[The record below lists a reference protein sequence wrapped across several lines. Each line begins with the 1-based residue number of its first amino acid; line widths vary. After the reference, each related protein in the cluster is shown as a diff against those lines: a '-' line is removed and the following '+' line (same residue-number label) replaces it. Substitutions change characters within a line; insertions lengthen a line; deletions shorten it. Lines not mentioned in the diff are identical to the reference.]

1 MFRSYEK
8 YPLDSRTGPV
18 YNNHKNSEEE
28 YGMDASTIGI
38 IGGAD
43 GPTAIFITGKPSAL
57 EVLLLAAGIAAVIVC
72 VVLLVKKYRKK
83 K

>member
-18 YNNHKNSEEE
+18 YNNHKNSKEE
-28 YGMDASTIGI
+28 YGMDASSVGI

-43 GPTAIFITGKPSAL
+43 GPTAIFITGKFSSW
-57 EVLLLAAGIAAVIVC
+57 EVLLLAAVFAAVIVG
-72 VVLLVKKYRKK
+72 VVFFVKKHRKK